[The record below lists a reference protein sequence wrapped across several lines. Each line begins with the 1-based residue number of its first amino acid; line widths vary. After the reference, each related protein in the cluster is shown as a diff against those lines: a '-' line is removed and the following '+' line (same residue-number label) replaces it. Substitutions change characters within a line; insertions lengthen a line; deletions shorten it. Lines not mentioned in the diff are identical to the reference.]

1 MQNLVKG
8 YMTRTV
14 EIIGGR
20 RRVRHVAVFADG
32 TIKQTVNTV
41 DRYNDHFNNRFA
53 WEVIATLP
61 DDLEFIGKYPAN
73 M

>member
-1 MQNLVKG
+1 MKNLVKG
-8 YMTRTV
+8 YMTRPV

-20 RRVRHVAVFADG
+20 QRVRHVAVFADG
-32 TIKQTVNTV
+32 TIKQTIKTI
-41 DRYNDHFNNRFA
+41 DRHSNHFNHCYA

-61 DDLEFIGKYPAN
+61 DGLEFIGNYPAD